1 MTTIE
6 PERLGRPRRGAEE
19 QTLARYQRLDALG
32 PKICAN
38 ATKWL
43 DSAGRKPPQLTSA
56 DVARYVDEAW
66 QDTLFRATGLDGRG
80 SLAAKVAEIE
90 ADAENDDHLTART
103 VLLLGLTLGR
113 QVKDKFGSAD
123 FAVKSFDVDT
133 FQIAS
138 AVSTEAE
145 VFGRLKV
152 EEILS
157 ACAVELSPVAL
168 QLLTL
173 ELSHGITTKDQQM
186 EATGLPLRAIRKAR
200 AELEAFRPMLRERHA
215 AIIAFLGASPVLRRA
230 VSPQTAEAAGGGLL
244 ALLGGGAAAKLVAG
258 GLAAV
263 LATGA
268 AVEIPRVVEQQ
279 RKPTPKIQSVTQPAA
294 AQRSAPPVQAT
305 VESAVRRARFTVA
318 QAQERQRQAAKRRA
332 AAKRKAA
339 AESKRKA
346 AAKRRAQAS
355 TVTPFAPDT
364 ATAAP
369 SVQTAPSEPSSPSS
383 ADIRPMDSG
392 PSPVGQEFR

>member
-90 ADAENDDHLTART
+90 ADAENDDHLAART

-123 FAVKSFDVDT
+123 FAVESFDVDT

-145 VFGRLKV
+145 VFDRLKV

-173 ELSHGITTKDQQM
+173 ELSHGITTKGQQM

-200 AELEAFRPMLRERHA
+200 AELEAFRPMLKERHA
-215 AIIAFLGASPVLRRA
+215 AIVAFLGAAPVLRRA

-244 ALLGGGAAAKLVAG
+244 ALLGGGAAAKLTAG

-263 LATGA
+263 LVAGA
-268 AVEIPRVVEQQ
+268 AVEVPKVVERQRTPAPRLKPVQQ
-279 RKPTPKIQSVTQPAA
+279 A
-294 AQRSAPPVQAT
+294 AQPSVQTA
-305 VESAVRRARFTVA
+305 VESAVRRTRFTVA
-318 QAQERQRQAAKRRA
+318 KAEQQQRQRQAAVRRA
-332 AAKRKAA
+332 AAKSKAA
-339 AESKRKA
+339 AEAKKKA
-346 AAKRRAQAS
+346 AARRKAQQS
-355 TVTPFAPDT
+355 VVRPLAPD
-364 ATAAP
+364 AP
-369 SVQTAPSEPSSPSS
+369 SVQTAPSTQSS
-383 ADIRPMDSG
+383 APSAGDIRPMDPG